1 MQTEQE
7 FDGGIRPAVFGKLIC
22 IGRNYAQHAAEMQ
35 ATVPDEPMIFLKPS
49 SAVIGDGG
57 EVVLPAKSK
66 EVHHEVELV
75 AMIGRMGKNIPVGEA
90 LDYVASYAVGLDM
103 TARDLQAA
111 AKKKGEPWT
120 VAKGFDTFAPL
131 GPLVPAAEVEDPHH
145 LTIRLLINGEVRQ
158 QGTTADMIFSVAE
171 LISYFSQIFTLYPGD
186 LLFTGTPDGVG
197 PVAEGDRLEAQIEG
211 FPPLR
216 VTVRR

>member
-1 MQTEQE
+1 MRGTKILSFSRSLNCLPPISAITYINSSPLGRRAGYRRERVVEKSLAYNDSLTIYVPIHLKIKQSTQVQTEQE

-35 ATVPDEPMIFLKPS
+35 ATVPDDPMIFLKPS

-111 AKKKGEPWT
+111 AKKKGEPWA
-120 VAKGFDTFAPL
+120 VAKGF
-131 GPLVPAAEVEDPHH
+131 
-145 LTIRLLINGEVRQ
+145 
-158 QGTTADMIFSVAE
+158 
-171 LISYFSQIFTLYPGD
+171 
-186 LLFTGTPDGVG
+186 
-197 PVAEGDRLEAQIEG
+197 
-211 FPPLR
+211 
-216 VTVRR
+216 